1 MRTLKVDRF
10 SYPHIDSSPVNFRK
24 CRRFVHPA
32 KNCHSTAHSPLMC
45 PTWSWLFK
53 LLWIIMHLPTV
64 AVSIKY
70 FRSYT
75 ACKFWVWSSR
85 SPMLSFA
92 LFVSLVSVFLIPF
105 YHPLLLLLPLQVAP
119 GSLNIPPHLLP
130 HFNTFLFLYSLNVC
144 LLFSQENIYFSGL
157 PRQKLEDIQNF
168 LNMT

>member
-10 SYPHIDSSPVNFRK
+10 SFPHIDSSPVNFRN
-24 CRRFVHPA
+24 VGIL
-32 KNCHSTAHSPLMC
+32 STPPRTVTPQPTVLFMC

-105 YHPLLLLLPLQVAP
+105 YHPLLLLLLLQVAP